1 MDDVSPEELRYEAYT
16 ARAANT
22 MDQHVNKVK
31 GLEEDATA
39 VDEGGEVRER
49 GHVEERARAGVR
61 DAAEPHN
68 HPLAAEAATRGG
80 AADGAR
86 AG

>member
-31 GLEEDATA
+31 GLVEDATGKRNTLKNPDQNLKQ
-39 VDEGGEVRER
+39 VC
-49 GHVEERARAGVR
+49 
-61 DAAEPHN
+61 
-68 HPLAAEAATRGG
+68 LIEATSMICTI
-80 AADGAR
+80 
-86 AG
+86 